1 MTKKLYKH
9 IERTIITK
17 LVRSGHHTRRI
28 SNEKHASNINICRS
42 IESVPICRYMTN
54 LSDWH
59 FFVDKVCTG
68 TEKKHKKKRAEKP
81 SKLVLLM

>member
-1 MTKKLYKH
+1 MPIYQICIVTMTKKLYKY
-9 IERTIITK
+9 IVRTIITK
-17 LVRSGHHTRRI
+17 LVRSGHHTSRI

-54 LSDWH
+54 LSYWY

-68 TEKKHKKKRAEKP
+68 TEKAQKKRT
-81 SKLVLLM
+81 